1 MPLAPLTEKPQ
12 LVYTDARFTKGGRTF
27 EAPVDGCTAAIA
39 VVVYVR
45 RTRCFHH
52 AFLEIT
58 GRWLEWV
65 FTHKEQYIGPLEALA
80 AAAAYATFPDLLA
93 GSLVLHFIDNQG
105 TLAHVV
111 SGSARDRDCSRI
123 AHACSAA
130 TLRLRCRVWYEYVAS
145 AANISDLPTRDEF
158 AMLRRLGSTARAL
171 VLPRLPLF

>member
-1 MPLAPLTEKPQ
+1 MDLQRMMDRARALA
-12 LVYTDARFTKGGRTF
+12 ARARRPTARAAGD
-27 EAPVDGCTAAIA
+27 PCGCAGSA
-39 VVVYVR
+39 
-45 RTRCFHH
+45 
-52 AFLEIT
+52 
-58 GRWLEWV
+58 
-65 FTHKEQYIGPLEALA
+65 PLEALA